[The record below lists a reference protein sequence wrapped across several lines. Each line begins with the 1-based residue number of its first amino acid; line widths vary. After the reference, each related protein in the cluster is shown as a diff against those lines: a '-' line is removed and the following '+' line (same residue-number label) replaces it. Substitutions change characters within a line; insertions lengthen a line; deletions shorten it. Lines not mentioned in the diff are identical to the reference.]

1 MLLLMV
7 TLPLRLMGNLLP
19 WLLAAVDIGILQVT
33 LKILCSLLIVCLLL
47 ILSIGLIYKKYVLHS
62 SHLNTPNV
70 NFELIQ
76 PI

>member
-1 MLLLMV
+1 MLLLMA

-47 ILSIGLIYKKYVLHS
+47 ILSIGLIYKKYVPPFKPSKH
-62 SHLNTPNV
+62 P
-70 NFELIQ
+70 
-76 PI
+76 